1 MNRTRYRGV
10 DNRGKRQDQ
19 TTRPNKTQISPKTN
33 FAFGSQLCNQRRP
46 RFRQH
51 DGVQPLRFLQ
61 VPQPLGRSFCRSVPS
76 MVLPVFSL
84 YKSGRGDKL
93 SSELASPSDARAAAA
108 GAAAG
113 RFCAGLFF
121 GAEAGFL
128 RVAKS
133 SNKVGHSVSSWAPSR
148 QVATRNPL
156 LPALI
161 LASSRRPPGCMR
173 TATRFSHSK
182 NCATVAPSFKSGAEL
197 ATVKASEG
205 RGAKR
210 LTFFGGDTPMAANT
224 SCWRMPALSELV
236 VSGL

>member
-113 RFCAGLFF
+113 RFCAGLF
-121 GAEAGFL
+121 L
-128 RVAKS
+128 
-133 SNKVGHSVSSWAPSR
+133 W
-148 QVATRNPL
+148 
-156 LPALI
+156 
-161 LASSRRPPGCMR
+161 
-173 TATRFSHSK
+173 
-182 NCATVAPSFKSGAEL
+182 
-197 ATVKASEG
+197 G
-205 RGAKR
+205 RGR
-210 LTFFGGDTPMAANT
+210 LFAGCQILQQSRAFSFFLGAVLP
-224 SCWRMPALSELV
+224 SCH
-236 VSGL
+236 